1 MGQGNGGNGV
11 SSAADPKDGLS
22 EEQRQD
28 YEDMPGMT
36 RSNEFRRTGR
46 NAQGDRV
53 LGNPAAT
60 AASIASAFHTSE
72 QELPVKEMAEKAYG
86 HRDFDSSAPAGSR
99 GPGVP
104 YLLSNNPKAGQWDG
118 RRMSKN
124 KIASYKRFVVTD
136 GEGVR
141 NSIYVS
147 GCAFRCKN
155 CWNASIWDFNAG
167 HDFTPEFERAVIEDL
182 RPDYVEGLTFLGGE
196 PMLNTPVLLKVAHDL
211 RREFGHTKNIWCWTG
226 YTWEELMRQETTPD
240 KTELLKMCDIL
251 VDGRFIDS
259 LKNSMLQF
267 RGSSN
272 QRVIDVQKSLAARE
286 QARKE
291 GRDPNT
297 VKPVI
302 WSKLHDLR
310 RAVHEIGVEER
321 GHTEG
326 KY

>member
-1 MGQGNGGNGV
+1 
-11 SSAADPKDGLS
+11 
-22 EEQRQD
+22 
-28 YEDMPGMT
+28 
-36 RSNEFRRTGR
+36 
-46 NAQGDRV
+46 
-53 LGNPAAT
+53 
-60 AASIASAFHTSE
+60 
-72 QELPVKEMAEKAYG
+72 
-86 HRDFDSSAPAGSR
+86 
-99 GPGVP
+99 
-104 YLLSNNPKAGQWDG
+104 
-118 RRMSKN
+118 
-124 KIASYKRFVVTD
+124 
-136 GEGVR
+136 
-141 NSIYVS
+141 
-147 GCAFRCKN
+147 
-155 CWNASIWDFNAG
+155 
-167 HDFTPEFERAVIEDL
+167 
-182 RPDYVEGLTFLGGE
+182 
-196 PMLNTPVLLKVAHDL
+196 
-211 RREFGHTKNIWCWTG
+211 
-226 YTWEELMRQETTPD
+226 MRQETTPD